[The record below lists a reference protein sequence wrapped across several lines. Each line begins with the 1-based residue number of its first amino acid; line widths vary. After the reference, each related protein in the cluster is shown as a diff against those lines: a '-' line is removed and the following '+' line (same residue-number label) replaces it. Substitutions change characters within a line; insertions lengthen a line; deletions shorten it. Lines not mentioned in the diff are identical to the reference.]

1 MSDKTLYYIDKES
14 EVYIMAKEQNEVRLK
29 ELRSEAEELVK
40 RYNDATQTGTGKYE
54 EARKLDEAIQGKVN
68 EYTSIVREMCFEEC
82 KAAPDPM
89 LAAVTILSFVT
100 IAVNDKK
107 EGEDKIPI
115 RSLIEKE
122 RPIDLLKLDQ
132 YCNGIGANKNWS
144 HIAQKMNFLLT
155 YQKAVDLGIDPKVVN
170 DSYSMTSIAREF
182 DMGKNPT
189 SKTNLLKTLQAV
201 VSAMLGDEY
210 KATSHDVN
218 FLLSVYARKNRKALT
233 VSCANH
239 KNFRNYI
246 AEVCHRIVT
255 GKSYGLD
262 FKTTAEGKAFR
273 SGKKKD
279 LKKAQKAA

>member
-262 FKTTAEGKAFR
+262 FNTTAEGKAFR